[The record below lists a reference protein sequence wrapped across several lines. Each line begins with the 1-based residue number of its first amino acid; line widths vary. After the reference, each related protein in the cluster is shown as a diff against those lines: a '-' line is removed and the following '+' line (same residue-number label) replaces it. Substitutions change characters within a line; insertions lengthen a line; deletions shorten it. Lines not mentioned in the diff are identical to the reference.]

1 MVCVRGQQQ
10 SSLQPMSLSVPLL
23 DGPNDDVQTHAMV
36 YVVLAYGCTWA
47 VVDLEGALRVPWN
60 PPFKTSLLRKNL
72 ISSGATRPY
81 MQGRKACHV

>member
-1 MVCVRGQQQ
+1 
-10 SSLQPMSLSVPLL
+10 MSLSVPLL

-60 PPFKTSLLRKNL
+60 PPFKTSLYGKIYFIWCNQTLHARQK
-72 ISSGATRPY
+72 S
-81 MQGRKACHV
+81 MHV